1 MSHDKSKHEVLSDI
15 LNAYKNHPSINQL
28 ENKVNMRNF
37 FGKNVSFCKPV
48 TPPEIE
54 KLIQC
59 LDTNKAAR
67 IDIIS
72 PKLQKLQLIF

>member
-1 MSHDKSKHEVLSDI
+1 M
-15 LNAYKNHPSINQL
+15 Q
-28 ENKVNMRNF
+28 NF
-37 FGKNVSFCKPV
+37 FGKFFSFFKPV

>member
-1 MSHDKSKHEVLSDI
+1 MSYDKSKHEVLSDI

-28 ENKVNMRNF
+28 ENKVNMQNF
-37 FGKNVSFCKPV
+37 FGKFFSFFKPV